1 MSWKNLKTFAIIV
14 LLIMNVFFGTEVY
27 RQYKRMNYYSEKEI
41 SSVTELLSESGIYVN
56 EDILRAKKLSIPAYM
71 RTSSDVE
78 LLSALRLFGNVSRSG
93 EKYIVSNGYKT
104 WSFGND
110 GSFEYRSAEN
120 VSMPVSLIESGTVS
134 AVFMID
140 EYTERLEAA
149 MNGIICFDNINALP
163 ANKGAKPSHAELYRL
178 YTDRD
183 TGYYVAMFLQY
194 TDKMQTSQAFYL
206 LIDENGEVLSGEGS
220 ISLLLPNE
228 KLKTDCVDLLTVFF
242 DEKRWA
248 DAYFSSGKT
257 GRLLLSELY
266 YSYDIYRLSDGSEYY
281 VPTVNLIYSDGT
293 VHSYNMIDGI
303 KK

>member
-1 MSWKNLKTFAIIV
+1 MSWKNLKTFAIAV
-14 LLIMNVFFGTEVY
+14 LLVMNVFFGTEVY

-41 SSVTELLSESGIYVN
+41 SSVTELLSESGIYVSG
-56 EDILRAKKLSIPAYM
+56 DILSAKKTSTPAYM
-71 RTSSDVE
+71 RTRTEGE
-78 LLSALRLFGNVSRSG
+78 LLSALRLFGNVSRDG
-93 EKYIVSNGYKT
+93 EKYTVSDGYKT
-104 WSFGND
+104 WTFGSD
-110 GSFEYRSAEN
+110 GSFEYRAAED
-120 VSMPVSLIESGTVS
+120 VLMPVSLIESGAVS

-140 EYTERLEAA
+140 DYAERLEGT
-149 MNGIICFDNINALP
+149 MERLICFSDISSLP

-183 TGYYVAMFLQY
+183 TGHCVAMFLQY

-228 KLKTDCVDLLTVFF
+228 KLKTDCVDLFTVLF

-248 DAYFSSGKT
+248 DSYFSSVGS
-257 GRLLLSELY
+257 GMLSLSELY
-266 YSYDIYRLSDGSEYY
+266 YSYDVYRLSNGAEYY
-281 VPTVNLIYSDGT
+281 VPIVNLIYSDGT